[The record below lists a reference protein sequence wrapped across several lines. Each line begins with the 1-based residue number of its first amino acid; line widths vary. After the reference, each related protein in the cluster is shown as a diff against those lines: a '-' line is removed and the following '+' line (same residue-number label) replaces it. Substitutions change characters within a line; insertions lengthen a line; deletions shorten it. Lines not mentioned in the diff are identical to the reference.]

1 MDLKLKFDA
10 MGNPTKY
17 KGRLVVLG
25 NQEWADS
32 LREVFSPTVNSKTI
46 NLLLALAAQQGMTL
60 YGLDIFGA
68 FITAK
73 IDEPV
78 YVQLPQSLNLDDPH
92 SSPRIWRLKRT
103 LYGLNRPKSIL

>member
-1 MDLKLKFDA
+1 MLRDLSCFDEITLDEVAINPRTGRRYQVIPTKMDLKLKFDA

-25 NQEWADS
+25 NLEWAES
-32 LREVFSPTVNSKTI
+32 LRDVFSPTVNSKTI

-60 YGLDIFGA
+60 YGLEIFGA
-68 FITAK
+68 FITAE

-78 YVQLPQSLNLDDPH
+78 
-92 SSPRIWRLKRT
+92 
-103 LYGLNRPKSIL
+103 